1 MEKRIKI
8 TYLAST
14 GLLTVILSFGV
25 TMYIVE
31 YEMVAESFK
40 ALGFPT
46 YLVYPVGIAKL
57 LVITTLWWKRLEMF
71 REWSY
76 AGLTYLLLLA
86 TSAHL
91 VAGDGKYMAPIIV
104 LVLVTVS
111 YISRRK
117 MKDKEPSNLT
127 R

>member
-1 MEKRIKI
+1 MKKRIKI
-8 TYLAST
+8 AYWAST

-40 ALGFPT
+40 ALGFPI
-46 YLVYPVGIAKL
+46 YLVYPLGIAKL

-71 REWSY
+71 REWAY

-86 TSAHL
+86 TTAHL

-104 LVLVTVS
+104 LVLATVS
-111 YISRRK
+111 YVARRK
-117 MKDKEPSNLT
+117 MNA
-127 R
+127 